1 MPPVEPRKEALP
13 NEKTPPSEAT
23 SQYPCREGVA
33 SIPTMGFASL
43 MPPVEPKNWALPN
56 ENTPPSDP
64 AIQYPPGYTTRNQLE
79 RRPSRAATS
88 SPVAGGAPAG
98 SPGLARGPPPPRGP

>member
-1 MPPVEPRKEALP
+1 MPPVDPRKEASP
-13 NEKTPPSEAT
+13 NEKTPPSGAT

-33 SIPTMGFASL
+33 SMPTMGFASL
-43 MPPVEPKNWALPN
+43 MPPVEPKNPALPN

-79 RRPSRAATS
+79 RRPSRAAKS
-88 SPVAGGAPAG
+88 SPVGVVPPAG
-98 SPGLARGPPPPRGP
+98 PRKLDCVTR